1 MLETYLKDLEE
12 VVNIDCGSN
21 TCDGVTRVAEIMKR
35 HYDEIGFATELVDL
49 GDKAG
54 RGLFATNKPGAEKF
68 DIMFNAHLDT
78 VYPEGTVAQ
87 RPFRVEDGTVY
98 GPGCADCK
106 AGVIAIFH
114 ALKNARKE
122 DLDRLAIAVCYNPD
136 EEVSSLSSREW
147 LATMAVSRETMRFT
161 ELSFA

>member
-1 MLETYLKDLEE
+1 
-12 VVNIDCGSN
+12 
-21 TCDGVTRVAEIMKR
+21 
-35 HYDEIGFATELVDL
+35 
-49 GDKAG
+49 
-54 RGLFATNKPGAEKF
+54 
-68 DIMFNAHLDT
+68 MFNAHLDT
-78 VYPEGTVAQ
+78 VYPDGTVAQ

-147 LATMAVSRETMRFT
+147 LATMAQEGQARRRLRTGPRQRRLRALRKGRSVWDVTFHGVAAHAGNNPARTAAPPFSPPPGSQSKVTKLQDTKARAR
-161 ELSFA
+161 A